1 MRRRGTIGS
10 AALPILV
17 LLTALASACSKSDS
31 TPTSP
36 EGTNASLTG
45 TVIAGVGPGGLRA
58 QASPVGLAGVT
69 VKVMQTGASAVTD
82 ASGTFTISR
91 VPTGPVDL
99 SFERPDVHA
108 QGNVTV
114 PSAAPLQ
121 VTVSIVGN
129 KAVISPR
136 GHAGAEIEGLVTSVD
151 AAGSSLVVSDERL
164 GSVTVHVTA
173 TTIIR
178 HGQTP
183 VALASIAAGNRVHVK
198 AMQGSD
204 GTYTA
209 TDVNIQSQGAGGDSK
224 EVTGTVASVDAAAK
238 TFVVTTSSG
247 PVTVTTDPST
257 TFKKNGAA
265 ATFADVATGA
275 TVDVEGTTQSPGVF
289 LAKEVEIEA

>member
-1 MRRRGTIGS
+1 MGKRGIGS
-10 AALPILV
+10 AATPILV
-17 LLTALASACSKSDS
+17 LLTALAAACSKSDS

-36 EGTNASLTG
+36 EGSASLTG

-58 QASPVGLAGVT
+58 QASPVGLSNVT

-82 ASGTFTISR
+82 ASGSFTISR
-91 VPTGPVDL
+91 VPTGPIDL

-129 KAVISPR
+129 KAVITPR

-151 AAGSSLVVSDERL
+151 TAGSSLVVSDERL

-173 TTIIR
+173 LTVIR

-198 AMQGSD
+198 AMQGAD

-209 TDVNIQSQGAGGDSK
+209 TDVNVQSQGAGGNN
-224 EVTGTVASVDAAAK
+224 EVTGSVVSVDAVAK

-247 PVTVTTDPST
+247 MVTVATDAST
-257 TFKKNGAA
+257 TFKKNGVA
-265 ATFADVATGA
+265 ATFGDVAAGVM
-275 TVDVEGTTQSPGVF
+275 VDVEGTTQGSGVF